1 MISYRRIAL
10 VAVLMVLLLVHGM
23 YSIYSASK
31 AREALDM
38 ASDSIARLIDAREP
52 MEVRE
57 DSLRSLVE
65 EQREALTLDS
75 IRWAQELDDAN
86 VRARDANVRATTL
99 VDSIRVRV
107 DSSTL
112 ELVDSLVVEHDKE
125 VSALESQVEILKRET
140 VALFEAN
147 ASMTEL
153 MHLGDDIQASLR
165 AEIEQQALGISEL
178 ERLLTPPFSVRFL
191 NSAKVGIPVL
201 AVGVALGFVLSN

>member
-1 MISYRRIAL
+1 MISYRWLAV
-10 VAVLMVLLLVHGM
+10 VAVLMALLFVHGI
-23 YSIYSASK
+23 YSIYGASR
-31 AREALDM
+31 AREALGM
-38 ASDSIARLIDAREP
+38 ASDSIAVLIDAREP

-57 DSLRSLVE
+57 DSLRSLVD
-65 EQREALTLDS
+65 EQGRALTLDS
-75 IRWAQELDDAN
+75 IRWAQELDNAN
-86 VRARDANVRATTL
+86 DRAREANVRATTL

-112 ELVDSLVVEHDKE
+112 QLVDSLVVEHDKE

-153 MHLGDDIQASLR
+153 MQLGDDIQASLR
-165 AEIEQQALGISEL
+165 AEIEQQAFGISEL

-191 NSAKVGIPVL
+191 NGAKVGVPVL
-201 AVGVALGFVLSN
+201 AVGVALGFLLSN

>member
-1 MISYRRIAL
+1 MISYRWIAL
-10 VAVLMVLLLVHGM
+10 VAVLMVLLFAHGI

>member
-1 MISYRRIAL
+1 MISYRWIAL
-10 VAVLMVLLLVHGM
+10 VAVLMVLLFAHGI

-86 VRARDANVRATTL
+86 DRARDATVRATTL

>member
-1 MISYRRIAL
+1 
-10 VAVLMVLLLVHGM
+10 
-23 YSIYSASK
+23 
-31 AREALDM
+31 M

>member
-1 MISYRRIAL
+1 MISYRWIAL
-10 VAVLMVLLLVHGM
+10 VAVLMVLLFAHGI

-86 VRARDANVRATTL
+86 DRARDANVRATTL

-112 ELVDSLVVEHDKE
+112 ALVDSLVVEHDKE

>member
-1 MISYRRIAL
+1 
-10 VAVLMVLLLVHGM
+10 MVLLFAHGI

>member
-1 MISYRRIAL
+1 MISYRWLAV

>member
-1 MISYRRIAL
+1 MISYRWLAL

-38 ASDSIARLIDAREP
+38 ASDSIARLIDARGP

-86 VRARDANVRATTL
+86 DRARDANVRATTL

-112 ELVDSLVVEHDKE
+112 ALVDSLVVEHDKE